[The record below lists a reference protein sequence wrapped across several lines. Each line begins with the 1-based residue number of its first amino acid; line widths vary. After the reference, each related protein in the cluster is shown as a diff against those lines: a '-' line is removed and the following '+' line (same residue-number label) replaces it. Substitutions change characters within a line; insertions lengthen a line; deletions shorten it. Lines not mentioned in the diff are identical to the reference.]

1 MKVET
6 RERTIKETV
15 YIANDG
21 TSFSTKAQCEY
32 HEWESQATKVYTL
45 SRRGQRSNRIE
56 IYSTRELAEK
66 ASDSEYYTE
75 ITEVCLDQ
83 RLWDV
88 NEDDIDVQ
96 AARKYFFEEEGY
108 MESDVECIKYY
119 RRNYGKE

>member
-32 HEWESQATKVYTL
+32 HEWEAQATKVYTL

-88 NEDDIDVQ
+88 YEDGIDVQ
-96 AARKYFFEEEGY
+96 AARRYFFEVEGY
-108 MESDVECIKYY
+108 MGTDEECIARYK
-119 RRNYGKE
+119 RDSHE